1 MTSIDERVKLMTSR
15 IKLKGRLHAHTGKNP
30 DSYKYQ
36 HFLLACCT
44 RLMMWWD
51 WGERPAPPQPPP
63 GRATTTTV
71 WRRQFG
77 ATSTAGW
84 PAAWFPPY
92 TRSTHMEHH
101 FSSTIHRHLG
111 CNWPRALSNSIIS
124 HLIFCIYFPFFSG
137 THGEAYEQQLMI
149 TTSLSRRLSSA
160 LRFGRTIRPSARS
173 CRTFVGNESVEIKRN
188 ASWCFFFL
196 YFLFRGYGMRK
207 ERSCW
212 WSSVGGAADN
222 PDPLKEFPTGIL
234 RASFSLHLGTSK
246 MLNCLALSRRKKMWR
261 KYTSHAVHF
270 QIWRQFYA
278 SIRIWINC
286 TRNTIVPVERFTI
299 QSIAA
304 VDSIV
309 FLLSFRLAVL
319 ETRRRKWEKN
329 RFECHNGTVCYL
341 NQ

>member
-1 MTSIDERVKLMTSR
+1 MHTQVRIPTHININIFCWLVALVWWCDGIEANGLHRRCRRRDGQRRRRSGAVSLAPRRPLAGPLLGFLLTHVVHTWNIISLRLYIGIWVATGLGLYQTALYHTWFFVFIFLSSPGLTERRTSSSWWLLRLFHAVFHPLYALVGPFGLRLAVVGRSSGTNLL
-15 IKLKGRLHAHTGKNP
+15 KLKE
-30 DSYKYQ
+30 
-36 HFLLACCT
+36 
-44 RLMMWWD
+44 M
-51 WGERPAPPQPPP
+51 PAD
-63 GRATTTTV
+63 A
-71 WRRQFG
+71 
-77 ATSTAGW
+77 
-84 PAAWFPPY
+84 
-92 TRSTHMEHH
+92 
-101 FSSTIHRHLG
+101 
-111 CNWPRALSNSIIS
+111 
-124 HLIFCIYFPFFSG
+124 
-137 THGEAYEQQLMI
+137 
-149 TTSLSRRLSSA
+149 
-160 LRFGRTIRPSARS
+160 
-173 CRTFVGNESVEIKRN
+173 
-188 ASWCFFFL
+188 FFFL

-309 FLLSFRLAVL
+309 FLLSFRLVVL